1 MRRILII
8 AALASTLPIAALAQT
23 TFPSQRTITKTDRF
37 DFGSGGTV
45 AIAGA
50 PIGSIEIIGST
61 ANEVEIT
68 AEILLQ
74 AGSEADLNTLAA
86 STGFLADESALRAG
100 IITVG
105 NHNKFGLKKLPKN
118 FPNGLLTVPFTINYI
133 LRVPRYCDLEID
145 GGKGD
150 LTIKGV
156 EGSIRANLLES
167 NARVEIIGG
176 AALISLGTG
185 NADISFG
192 AQGWRGRSAS
202 IQVAQGDLTVRLP
215 TILSAEVDAVVLRTG
230 SIENKYPDLK
240 PRDRKTAFTEKLIL
254 AKTGVGGA
262 AMKFSVGDGKLRI
275 EPLRAQL

>member
-1 MRRILII
+1 MKRILII
-8 AALASTLPIAALAQT
+8 AALAFTLPITALAQT
-23 TFPSQRTITKTDRF
+23 TFPSQRTITKTDKF

-45 AIAGA
+45 SIAGA
-50 PIGSIEIIGST
+50 PIGSIEVIGST

-74 AGSEADLNTLAA
+74 AGSEADLKTLAA
-86 STGFLADESALRAG
+86 STGFLTDESALRAG

-118 FPNGLLTVPFTINYI
+118 FPKGLLTVPFTINYKI
-133 LRVPRYCDLEID
+133 RVPRYSDLEID

-156 EGSIRANLLES
+156 EGSIRANFLES

-192 AQGWRGRSAS
+192 AKGWRGRSAS

-215 TILSAEVDAVVLRTG
+215 TTLSAEVDAVVLRTG
-230 SIENKYPDLK
+230 SIENEYPDLK
-240 PRDRKTAFTEKLIL
+240 PRDRKTAFTDKLIL

-262 AMKFSVGDGKLRI
+262 AMKFSVGDGKLKI
-275 EPLRAQL
+275 EPLRVQL